1 MKQPTVLEP
10 ALREFHWN
18 DLVSLQLDV
27 SYCRHRFIRTVNDR
41 IASNTPP
48 VIEDLEQ
55 LAQVDDLLKESMER
69 LEQAKTILFNL
80 CYDSEI
86 SLVEKLPKPR
96 KSQASTDDQG

>member
-41 IASNTPP
+41 IVSNTPP
-48 VIEDLEQ
+48 GIEDLEQ
-55 LAQVDDLLKESMER
+55 LAQVDDLLKESIDR

-86 SLVEKLPKPR
+86 SLVQEVPNDR
-96 KSQASTDDQG
+96 KAQGGTDDQG

>member
-1 MKQPTVLEP
+1 MKQSTVLEP

-18 DLVSLQLDV
+18 DLVSLQIDV

-48 VIEDLEQ
+48 GIEDLQQ
-55 LAQVDDLLKESMER
+55 LAQVDDLLKESIDR

-80 CYDSEI
+80 CYDSEMP
-86 SLVEKLPKPR
+86 LVEKLPNPR
-96 KSQASTDDQG
+96 KSQGSTDDQG